1 MILYMT
7 TAMRGHFQFF
17 TNKKDAL
24 AHKKYLENL
33 YSESGKEYETYKI
46 TLKNKNEWL
55 KFLNNLSCSEDEAWD
70 MFDLPLSEE
79 EKLDLELERKDRE
92 ELEKNREEW

>member
-7 TAMRGHFQFF
+7 KAVRGHFEFF

-24 AHKKYLENL
+24 AYKKYLENL
-33 YSESGKEYETYKI
+33 YSESGKEYFVEKI

-55 KFLNNLSCSEDEAWD
+55 NFLNNLSCGVDEAWD
-70 MFDLPLSEE
+70 MFDLLLSEE
-79 EKLDLELERKDRE
+79 EKLDLEFERKCRE
-92 ELEKNREEW
+92 EL

>member
-55 KFLNNLSCSEDEAWD
+55 KFLNNLSCSEDETWD
-70 MFDLPLSEE
+70 EFNNHLTE
-79 EKLDLELERKDRE
+79 E
-92 ELEKNREEW
+92 ELEIRRIEREENEREW

>member
-7 TAMRGHFQFF
+7 TAMRGHFKFF
-17 TNKKDAL
+17 TNKKDAF
-24 AHKKYLENL
+24 AYKKYLENR
-33 YSESGKEYETYKI
+33 YSESGNEYSVKKI

-55 KFLNNLSCSEDEAWD
+55 TFLNNLSCEENEGWD
-70 MFDLPLSEE
+70 MFDLPLLEH
-79 EKLDLELERKDRE
+79 EKLNLELERKDRE

>member
-1 MILYMT
+1 MIIYMT
-7 TAMRGHFQFF
+7 KTIRGHFQFF

-33 YSESGKEYETYKI
+33 YSESGKEYETHKI

-55 KFLNNLSCSEDEAWD
+55 KFLNNLSCNEEEAWD
-70 MFDLPLSEE
+70 MFDLPLTEE
-79 EKLDLELERKDRE
+79 EQLNLEFERKDRE
-92 ELEKNREEW
+92 ELEKHREV

>member
-7 TAMRGHFQFF
+7 TAMRGHFKFF

-33 YSESGKEYETYKI
+33 YSESGNEYSVKKI

-55 KFLNNLSCSEDEAWD
+55 TFLNNLSCEENECWD
-70 MFDLPLSEE
+70 MFDNHLTE
-79 EKLDLELERKDRE
+79 E
-92 ELEKNREEW
+92 ELEIRRIEREENEREW